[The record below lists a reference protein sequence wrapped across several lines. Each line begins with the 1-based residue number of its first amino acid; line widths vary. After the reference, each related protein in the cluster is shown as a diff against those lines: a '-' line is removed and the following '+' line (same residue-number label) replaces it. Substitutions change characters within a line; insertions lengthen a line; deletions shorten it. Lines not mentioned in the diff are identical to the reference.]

1 MSKLLSQGGF
11 GCVYYPGIT
20 CNGETDKDKKYVTK
34 LQRRDFNAD
43 NEIHIGN
50 LISTIKNYK
59 NFFIPVIKSCDID
72 LRRIDS
78 SIVSDCQVV
87 SQSGEVNYLL
97 MTLNYVKNISL
108 ENTIVTS
115 SSKEIKKRS
124 FAQLLSMYT
133 YLLNSIK
140 LLYEKNIIHFDLK
153 VDNLLFG
160 IKLGTPLVIDF
171 GISIPKD
178 KLNKDSMKKYF
189 YAFVP
194 EYYVW
199 PLEVHVI
206 NYLLHSTQST
216 LTDYDINLI
225 SSRFGE
231 SNDALLFF
239 SKSFKERYLLSCKY
253 QLKKYIGLD
262 RDKVIDQ
269 LLSYNHTWDNYSLSI
284 MFITI
289 YIKIFKQGMYFNK
302 MFVFF
307 IELLVINMSPDP
319 KLRIN
324 IDDSLYEYNKCFYIE
339 SDTNNYVNLINH
351 LR

>member
-20 CNGETDKDKKYVTK
+20 CDGETDKDKKYVTK

-43 NEIHIGN
+43 NEIYIGN
-50 LISTIKNYK
+50 IISTIKNYE

-78 SIVSDCQVV
+78 SIISDCQVV
-87 SQSGEVNYLL
+87 SQSREVNYLL
-97 MTLNYVKNISL
+97 MTLNYVKNKSL

-115 SSKEIKKRS
+115 TSKEIKKRS
-124 FAQLLSMYT
+124 FAQLLSMYA

-153 VDNLLFG
+153 VENLLFG

-178 KLNKDSMKKYF
+178 KLNKESMKKYF

-194 EYYVW
+194 EYYIW

-206 NYLLHSTQST
+206 NYLLHSTQVN
-216 LTDYDINLI
+216 LTNDDIKLI
-225 SSRFGE
+225 SSRFSE
-231 SNDALLFF
+231 TNDALLFF
-239 SKSFKERYLLSCKY
+239 SKSFRERYLLSCIY
-253 QLKKYIGLD
+253 QLKKYVGVN
-262 RDKVIDQ
+262 RDKVIEQ
-269 LLSYNHTWDNYSLSI
+269 LLSYDYTWDNYSISI

-289 YIKIFKQGMYFNK
+289 YIKIFKQGMYFNR
-302 MFVFF
+302 MFIFL
-307 IELLVINMSPDP
+307 IELLVINISPDP
-319 KLRIN
+319 NLRIN
-324 IDDSLYEYNKCFYIE
+324 IDDSLY
-339 SDTNNYVNLINH
+339 
-351 LR
+351 

>member
-97 MTLNYVKNISL
+97 MTLNYIENKSL
-108 ENTIVTS
+108 ENTIVSS

-319 KLRIN
+319 KLRLN

>member
-20 CNGETDKDKKYVTK
+20 CDGETDKDKKYVTK

-43 NEIHIGN
+43 NEIYIGN
-50 LISTIKNYK
+50 IISTIKNYE

-78 SIVSDCQVV
+78 SIISDCQVV
-87 SQSGEVNYLL
+87 SQSREVNYLL
-97 MTLNYVKNISL
+97 MTLNYVKNKSL

-115 SSKEIKKRS
+115 TSKEIKKRS
-124 FAQLLSMYT
+124 FAQLLSMYA

-153 VDNLLFG
+153 VENLLFG

-178 KLNKDSMKKYF
+178 KLNKESMKKYF

-194 EYYVW
+194 EYYIW

-206 NYLLHSTQST
+206 NYLLHSTQVN
-216 LTDYDINLI
+216 LTNDDIKLI
-225 SSRFGE
+225 SSRFSE
-231 SNDALLFF
+231 TNDALLFF
-239 SKSFKERYLLSCKY
+239 SKSFRERYLLSCIY
-253 QLKKYIGLD
+253 QLKKYVGVN
-262 RDKVIDQ
+262 RDKVIEQ
-269 LLSYNHTWDNYSLSI
+269 LLSYDYTWDNYSISI

-289 YIKIFKQGMYFNK
+289 YIKIFKQGMYFNR
-302 MFVFF
+302 MFIFL
-307 IELLVINMSPDP
+307 IELLVINISPDP
-319 KLRIN
+319 NLRIN

-339 SDTNNYVNLINH
+339 SDTNNYINLINN
-351 LR
+351 LK

>member
-20 CNGETDKDKKYVTK
+20 CNGETDKDKQYVTK

-78 SIVSDCQVV
+78 SIISDCQVV

-108 ENTIVTS
+108 ENTIVSS

-216 LTDYDINLI
+216 LTDYDIKLI
-225 SSRFGE
+225 SGRFSE
-231 SNDALLFF
+231 TNDALLFF
-239 SKSFKERYLLSCKY
+239 SKSFKERYLLSCIY
-253 QLKKYIGLD
+253 QLKKYIGVE

-269 LLSYNHTWDNYSLSI
+269 LLSYNHTWDNYSISI

-302 MFVFF
+302 MFIFF
-307 IELLVINMSPDP
+307 IELLVINISPDP
-319 KLRIN
+319 NLRLT
-324 IDDSLYEYNKCFYIE
+324 IDNSLYEFNKCFYIE
-339 SDTNNYVNLINH
+339 SDTNNFVNLINN

>member
-1 MSKLLSQGGF
+1 
-11 GCVYYPGIT
+11 
-20 CNGETDKDKKYVTK
+20 
-34 LQRRDFNAD
+34 
-43 NEIHIGN
+43 
-50 LISTIKNYK
+50 
-59 NFFIPVIKSCDID
+59 
-72 LRRIDS
+72 
-78 SIVSDCQVV
+78 
-87 SQSGEVNYLL
+87 
-97 MTLNYVKNISL
+97 
-108 ENTIVTS
+108 
-115 SSKEIKKRS
+115 
-124 FAQLLSMYT
+124 
-133 YLLNSIK
+133 
-140 LLYEKNIIHFDLK
+140 
-153 VDNLLFG
+153 
-160 IKLGTPLVIDF
+160 
-171 GISIPKD
+171 
-178 KLNKDSMKKYF
+178 MKKYF

-319 KLRIN
+319 KLRLN

>member
-34 LQRRDFNAD
+34 LQHRDFNAD

-319 KLRIN
+319 NLRLN

-339 SDTNNYVNLINH
+339 SNTNNFVNLINN